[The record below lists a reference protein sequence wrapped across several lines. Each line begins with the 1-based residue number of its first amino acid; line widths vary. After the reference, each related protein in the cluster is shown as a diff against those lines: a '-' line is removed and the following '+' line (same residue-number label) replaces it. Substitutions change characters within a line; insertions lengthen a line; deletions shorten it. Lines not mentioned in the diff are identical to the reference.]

1 MNKKEVAE
9 IKKQFSP
16 QNCALTRLCTCYVDG
31 EKNRKMETRE
41 AFLSQ
46 SEEECFKYFE
56 IFRKCLT
63 GSIGKNLIN
72 LDFPLQAEARDGQ
85 QAILLQLLQ
94 EKLKNDDTLEAFYN
108 RVIETYDCSGSYLI
122 CLVHGNYDIPGKTS
136 DNQEQFDSSDEVYE
150 YILGAICPVNLS
162 KAGLSYQE
170 KDRRFVSRIRDWL
183 ADMPMTGFLFPAF
196 EDRSTD
202 IHKLL
207 YYCHVKYETS
217 PCKSFFHML
226 FYKYYDRL
234 LKLLLSISHPP

>member
-1 MNKKEVAE
+1 M
-9 IKKQFSP
+9 
-16 QNCALTRLCTCYVDG
+16 
-31 EKNRKMETRE
+31 
-41 AFLSQ
+41 
-46 SEEECFKYFE
+46 
-56 IFRKCLT
+56 
-63 GSIGKNLIN
+63 
-72 LDFPLQAEARDGQ
+72 
-85 QAILLQLLQ
+85 QLLQ

-226 FYKYYDRL
+226 F
-234 LKLLLSISHPP
+234 